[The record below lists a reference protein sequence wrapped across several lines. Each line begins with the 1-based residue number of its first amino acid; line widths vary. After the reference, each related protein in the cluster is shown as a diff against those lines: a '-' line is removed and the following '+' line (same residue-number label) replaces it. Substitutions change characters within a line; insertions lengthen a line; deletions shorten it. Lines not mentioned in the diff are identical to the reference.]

1 MTEILETKILEIWN
15 KHSDPSDLTKKLH
28 QVIEKENIQNPSQ
41 LLSQIFI
48 KTLSK
53 GFIPSEYLSTLLKH
67 CISSN
72 FIPLNV
78 FFEELSKNKQI
89 FKKENFIFLCFSIF
103 EEFLSQ
109 MTLNKKRKLNQE
121 TNFHYELFLFKFL
134 EFNSDTSMEQEE
146 EEENENL
153 EKCFELLER
162 LNLEESILKN
172 ELKLIKHQNIYQ
184 RLEKILQKQKN
195 LKQDYSLNG
204 VGNSL
209 ISLELFFRMES
220 CPIFIDHFDLE
231 KSKKILKSIQ
241 QFKRLG
247 NVSFLFQIWMNVM
260 KSSDDFLS
268 QLFSFWKLPKMI
280 QEMFPDSKEIEESFE
295 LFSTYS
301 SLNFSKLEILKS
313 CFQGK
318 TEITIQSIDQCI
330 ELLKGNN
337 VKNQDEIIHFIE
349 LKTFKDS
356 KNFNIL
362 VQFLNDNQDFLDFFQ
377 FHGKIS
383 SLIDILLKN
392 MIGLE
397 KLKTGPFSDYF
408 KLLFAIVNRYDLL
421 KINHKSFAKLLK
433 QNSQKE
439 SHVIGWFFSLLHFI
453 PYDTNSSIFNSL
465 NSEITESKYKKY
477 TFGEIISSN
486 YQIID
491 LFKNNKD
498 LIGKYCEFYGPYC
511 EIISKYSLS
520 KLKDNEEFLI
530 SKRFHSLDLQE
541 DFKKILKGEKT
552 DLSRIASIYEIIGI
566 HKFIKLI
573 LQEIN
578 EVSSNSNEA
587 FRAAEVAGCI
597 SFVIGPEGVDYLL
610 NFIQI
615 YISKFGDY
623 STSHVLAYFLKF
635 ALKMNSPS
643 DKILENFNEYITD
656 LIHSESSAC
665 STVFAQSFSQLNF

>member
-28 QVIEKENIQNPSQ
+28 QVIEQEKIQNACQ

-67 CISSN
+67 CISSD
-72 FIPLNV
+72 FIPLHV

-89 FKKENFIFLCFSIF
+89 FKKENFMNLCLIIF

-109 MTLNKKRKLNQE
+109 MNKKRKLNQE
-121 TNFHYELFLFKFL
+121 ENYHYELFLFKFL
-134 EFNSDTSMEQEE
+134 EFNSDLSMEDE

-162 LNLEESILKN
+162 LNLDEIILKK
-172 ELKLIKHQNIYQ
+172 ELKLISNQNIHQ
-184 RLEKILQKQKN
+184 RLDKILQKQKN

-220 CPIFIDHFDLE
+220 SPIFIDHFDLE

-241 QFKRLG
+241 QSKRLN

-260 KSSDDFLS
+260 KSSDDYLS

-280 QEMFPDSKEIEESFE
+280 QEMFTDQKEIEESFE

-301 SLNFSKLEILKS
+301 SVNFSKLETLKS
-313 CFQGK
+313 CFQMK
-318 TEITIQSIDQCI
+318 NDISIKSIDQCI
-330 ELLKGNN
+330 GLLKGFNF
-337 VKNQDEIIHFIE
+337 KNQDEIINFIE
-349 LKTFKDS
+349 LDTFKGT
-356 KNFNIL
+356 KNFNLL
-362 VQFLNDNQDFLDFFQ
+362 VQFLNDNHDYLDVFQ
-377 FHGKIS
+377 FHGKIC
-383 SLIDILLKN
+383 SLCDILLKN

-397 KLKTGPFSDYF
+397 NLKTGPFSDYF
-408 KLLFAIVNRYDLL
+408 KLLFTIVNRYDLL
-421 KINHKSFAKLLK
+421 KVNHKSFSKILK
-433 QNSQKE
+433 ENFKKD

-486 YQIID
+486 YQIMD

-498 LIGKYCEFYGPYC
+498 LIGHYCKFYGPYC

-530 SKRFHSLDLQE
+530 SKKFHSLDLQE

-552 DLSRIASIYEIIGI
+552 DLSRIASIYEIIGV

-578 EVSSNSNEA
+578 DVSSNSNEA

-597 SFVIGPEGVDYLL
+597 SFVIGPEGVEYLL
-610 NFIQI
+610 DFIQI

-623 STSHVLAYFLKF
+623 STSNVLAYFLKF
-635 ALKMNSPS
+635 ALKMNSPRAEV
-643 DKILENFNEYITD
+643 LENFNEYIND
-656 LIHSESSAC
+656 LINSDSSAC
-665 STVFAQSFSQLNF
+665 STVFAQSFRQLNF